1 MVVKTSTDCAKGQI
15 GPGDTVR
22 VNGADY
28 VPDAVVTLR
37 WSVASTQSTGRFS
50 TVTADEKGQF
60 TEDVRITRDMAEPG
74 QTITISSEGSG
85 ESGLMT
91 LASKFQMGDC

>member
-1 MVVKTSTDCAKGQI
+1 
-15 GPGDTVR
+15 
-22 VNGADY
+22 
-28 VPDAVVTLR
+28 
-37 WSVASTQSTGRFS
+37 
-50 TVTADEKGQF
+50 VTADEKGQF